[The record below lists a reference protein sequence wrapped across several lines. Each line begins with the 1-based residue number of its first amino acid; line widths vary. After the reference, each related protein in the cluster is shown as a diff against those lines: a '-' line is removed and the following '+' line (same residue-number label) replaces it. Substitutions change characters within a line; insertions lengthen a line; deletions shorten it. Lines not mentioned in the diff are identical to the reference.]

1 MSPAVALDVGP
12 DAGTLICHKSSRPAP
27 VSIDNLIDIVHEA
40 DSLGDCYYHRGALNP
55 GGAIVIMDQM
65 ALPW

>member
-1 MSPAVALDVGP
+1 
-12 DAGTLICHKSSRPAP
+12 